1 MLVLITTA
9 NFPDI
14 MLPSYDRHSLAA
26 LFFVMYLV
34 IGLYFL
40 MNLVLAVLYAEFRRR
55 EEEKC
60 KKLYLHRRSALRHAH
75 RLLKD
80 ESRGG
85 IPYTKFKGLMQHR
98 NKSLSAVS
106 SETDS
111 LGLREFYHF
120 YEAEALEWKRAKG
133 KASTNWIPRT
143 KIGRCLAAGHIFS
156 KTLTEKWW
164 FDKIIVCCV
173 ILNSVM
179 ILVDIENFSW
189 YTANNLPKPLD
200 KLQHVWRDA
209 IFLVI
214 YVSEVLLRV
223 SSTGWRLYWKNNWFR
238 FDLSVTLL
246 CTIVFIFDLTYKGQG
261 ALLSWILIFRQ
272 FRIIRLFEL
281 TNDFKKIIEISLVL
295 FPQLLK
301 FLAAEILIMFSF
313 ALVGMEAFSG
323 RVNEGCC
330 GPEYAGYHGNASAV
344 NISD

>member
-106 SETDS
+106 VRNETLS
-111 LGLREFYHF
+111 RRLQNG
-120 YEAEALEWKRAKG
+120 
-133 KASTNWIPRT
+133 
-143 KIGRCLAAGHIFS
+143 KIGG
-156 KTLTEKWW
+156 
-164 FDKIIVCCV
+164 
-173 ILNSVM
+173 
-179 ILVDIENFSW
+179 
-189 YTANNLPKPLD
+189 
-200 KLQHVWRDA
+200 
-209 IFLVI
+209 
-214 YVSEVLLRV
+214 
-223 SSTGWRLYWKNNWFR
+223 
-238 FDLSVTLL
+238 
-246 CTIVFIFDLTYKGQG
+246 
-261 ALLSWILIFRQ
+261 
-272 FRIIRLFEL
+272 
-281 TNDFKKIIEISLVL
+281 
-295 FPQLLK
+295 
-301 FLAAEILIMFSF
+301 
-313 ALVGMEAFSG
+313 VGG
-323 RVNEGCC
+323 G
-330 GPEYAGYHGNASAV
+330 
-344 NISD
+344 